1 MKQHTQGP
9 YYLTLKSNGCLIL
22 ISALSPTHL
31 IVASKHSL
39 GTTTAAEGVYLSG
52 TEKLI
57 DKEKP
62 AQKCGNSAL
71 EPEISQ
77 IRPIPSFP
85 PTVKPLDEPFKDLT
99 LEQSHASQSLSKN
112 ALKKAEKA
120 ALKDAQKMM
129 NEGKSEGSSQSTTAE
144 EKKEIKEHE
153 EAQQHAEVGRRWLKR
168 TLESSGK
175 TEEELAQKLWEKN
188 LTAVLEVGRS
198 KLHFFN

>member
-39 GTTTAAEGVYLSG
+39 GTTTAAEGVDLSG

-62 AQKCGNSAL
+62 AQKCENSAL
-71 EPEISQ
+71 EPKISQ

-85 PTVKPLDEPFKDLT
+85 RQLNHLMNLLKSYSRTIASESIT
-99 LEQSHASQSLSKN
+99 LKERFE
-112 ALKKAEKA
+112 KAEKA
-120 ALKDAQKMM
+120 ALKYVQKMM

-175 TEEELAQKLWEKN
+175 TEEELARKLWEKN